1 MMEETKKSTLTKWA
15 GRVQKMFTLGD
26 DGVARRCPNPDCGV
40 MTQRIEGCNY
50 LKCPRCNERW
60 CFHCGAWGGGPS
72 GRPRPHHVYLCS
84 NVPTDI
90 AWLDGHSALM
100 EDARFDAHREV
111 WLKREAELTA
121 EKERSSAF
129 FEQSLDAEAVKL
141 DADLRSA
148 AVEARE
154 ALRAGAAWLFF
165 DQTDDGSRRLFEFAE
180 HDLLQ
185 LLSQVHEKVKPPA
198 FCSSWELASIQRQKA
213 RALVTAL
220 HSQTQALRSYRRMN
234 AESGQ

>member
-1 MMEETKKSTLTKWA
+1 M
-15 GRVQKMFTLGD
+15 R
-26 DGVARRCPNPDCGV
+26 
-40 MTQRIEGCNY
+40 
-50 LKCPRCNERW
+50 
-60 CFHCGAWGGGPS
+60 
-72 GRPRPHHVYLCS
+72 
-84 NVPTDI
+84 
-90 AWLDGHSALM
+90 
-100 EDARFDAHREV
+100 
-111 WLKREAELTA
+111 
-121 EKERSSAF
+121 RSSQQKRSVRAPF
-129 FEQSLDAEAVKL
+129 FELSLDAEVVKL
-141 DADLRSA
+141 EADLRSA

-220 HSQTQALRSYRRMN
+220 RSQTQALRSYRRMN